1 MSHSPFFVFVF
12 WVFFYTYAQKE
23 AFEYLIL
30 VCIFYMLV
38 WNIVIIYFI
47 ISFLNFQC
55 SCCTLVGFFPS
66 LKFQEGKVKRYQQ
79 QLWNAVELFL
89 KLYIMFSDHFQ
100 GASVRQR
107 RNPFF
112 SLSHPTVSH
121 QMIELGC
128 IRQEYNFLLQFWHQ
142 FSNTLFFVVFLN
154 D

>member
-1 MSHSPFFVFVF
+1 MLHSLFYFCLYIFF
-12 WVFFYTYAQKE
+12 FFTPMLRKE

-38 WNIVIIYFI
+38 WNIVIISYFI
-47 ISFLNFQC
+47 ISFLNFQS

-66 LKFQEGKVKRYQQ
+66 LKFQEGKVKRYRQ
-79 QLWNAVELFL
+79 QLWNTVEMFL

-128 IRQEYNFLLQFWHQ
+128 IRQEYNFLIQFWHQ
-142 FSNTLFFVVFLN
+142 FSNTFFFF
-154 D
+154 